1 MPESVLK
8 KLREGESTRRINRI
22 GRDGRIFTERVVE
35 NEVTELIP
43 TIARLS
49 VTSSLGPSNV
59 YVCHPSVH
67 HVHKGTSPGYFC
79 GYRNIQMLVSYIIGT
94 KAKGH
99 ERFEKGLPG
108 ILQIQDLIEEA
119 WDREPYSL
127 GRQETGGIRNTRKW
141 IGTPEV

>member
-8 KLREGESTRRINRI
+8 RLRDGEPTRRINRI

-35 NEVTELIP
+35 NEVPELIP
-43 TIARLS
+43 TITRLS
-49 VTSSLGPSNV
+49 VASSEGLSNV
-59 YVCHPSVH
+59 YVCHSSVH

-79 GYRNIQMLVSYIIGT
+79 GYRNIQMLVSYIRDT

-99 ERFEKGLPG
+99 ERFEKGIPG

-119 WDREPYSL
+119 WERDPFCV